1 MKKRK
6 NNPALLFASLAAML
20 SLCACENEETSSRS
34 ETPAP
39 EKTLPANEKLLSRH
53 DTQAVFTGTRHHQCR
68 GMTRLCPDKCGNSGT
83 LAIFEIAT
91 YNDYQRPDRYG
102 DDPAGSYAFMLRSTA
117 GTSDVSPAVAEIVNS
132 LRPGDKVHLVWDHVY
147 VSDPQ
152 ASFPKRIV
160 RKIERLRSD
169 EE

>member
-1 MKKRK
+1 M
-6 NNPALLFASLAAML
+6 P
-20 SLCACENEETSSRS
+20 
-34 ETPAP
+34 PAP
-39 EKTLPANEKLLSRH
+39 EPAAVVGNTTPETPPATNEKLLSHH
-53 DTQAVFTGTRHHQCR
+53 DTKAVFTGTRHHQCP
-68 GMTRLCPDKCGNSGT
+68 GMTRLCPDRCGDSGT

-102 DDPAGSYAFMLRSTA
+102 DDPAGTYAFMLRSTT
-117 GTSDVSPAVAEIVNS
+117 GTSDVSPTMAEIVNS

-169 EE
+169 EK